1 MQVPLSEIHKYGA
14 AEGQVD
20 DANERDFHITA
31 LVEKPPIALKD
42 GPAVVGICIPRIWL
56 Y

>member
-20 DANERDFHITA
+20 DANERDFLHP
-31 LVEKPPIALKD
+31 LLS
-42 GPAVVGICIPRIWL
+42 
-56 Y
+56 